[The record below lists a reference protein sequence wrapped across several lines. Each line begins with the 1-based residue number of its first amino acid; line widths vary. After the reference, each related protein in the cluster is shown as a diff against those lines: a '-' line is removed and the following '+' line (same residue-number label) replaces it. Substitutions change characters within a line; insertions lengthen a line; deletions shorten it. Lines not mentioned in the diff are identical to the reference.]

1 MDKKEQ
7 LACGHV
13 QQKAKS
19 RLEAEALVGAVNH
32 PAVLPGLRMNEVP
45 MSLRYQFV
53 TDHRAT
59 LAQHLQ

>member
-1 MDKKEQ
+1 MDKKEK

-19 RLEAEALVGAVNH
+19 RLEAEALAGAVNH
-32 PAVLPGLRMNEVP
+32 PAVLPGLRMSEAP
-45 MSLRYQFV
+45 MSLHYQYV

>member
-32 PAVLPGLRMNEVP
+32 PAVLPGLSE
-45 MSLRYQFV
+45 
-53 TDHRAT
+53 
-59 LAQHLQ
+59 